1 MPGKDADTVEE
12 WLLIVENGPNG
23 KSVEI
28 NANDEKAEFRI
39 GRQDN
44 VVRTAR
50 KKPCEFLRLLA
61 KNRGKTVAKSK
72 CLSEYAPGYPHGIE
86 YATGPKGILTSAK
99 ADIIETLEELFPSS
113 STFDWR
119 DYIKMDKGSGYR
131 LSTSPEPD
139 ARARE
144 ARGARNADS
153 AQAAKPQAPAGDT
166 PMREQGRLG
175 QPQHS
180 PQAPR
185 PLAGAAN
192 EPVGATPGGPFTL
205 RVLYGALYGGRDF
218 QRWAGLEEPWAPLA
232 GPAPKG
238 DEPAAFLKR
247 LFGAELANRYLPQLE
262 AAYAAAAPTDA
273 DLSECFCALV
283 QPGGFYVSRMCAAT
297 EALVQSRGIPY
308 DGLLRLGEVV
318 HAATQDRRLAPARL
332 AACGRF
338 GEAPSKI
345 LAGFALVAL
354 FHDDPNRRLAAVF
367 DRLGSL

>member
-113 STFDWR
+113 SDFDWR

-144 ARGARNADS
+144 ARGARNAGS
-153 AQAAKPQAPAGDT
+153 AQAARPQAPAGDT
-166 PMREQGRLG
+166 PMRAQGCLE
-175 QPQHS
+175 QPQRS
-180 PQAPR
+180 PQVPR
-185 PLAGAAN
+185 PPAGAAS
-192 EPVGATPGGPFTL
+192 EPGVATPGRPFTL
-205 RVLYGALYGGRDF
+205 HVLYSALHEGRGF

-232 GPAPKG
+232 GPAPK
-238 DEPAAFLKR
+238 DDDPAAFLKR
-247 LFGAELANRYLPQLE
+247 LFGAEFASRYLPQLE
-262 AAYAAAAPTDA
+262 AAYTATSTDT

-283 QPGGFYVSRMCAAT
+283 QPGGFYMSRMCAAA

-308 DGLLRLGEVV
+308 DGLLHLGEVAY
-318 HAATQDRRLAPARL
+318 AATQDKRLAPARL

-338 GEAPSKI
+338 GEAPSKL

-354 FHDDPNRRLAAVF
+354 FHDDPNGRFAAVF
-367 DRLGSL
+367 DKLGGL